1 MEDLREFLSSANL
14 STYEINAYILLLQS
28 NKILK
33 AREIS
38 NNSNVPYGRIYE
50 VLETLRENGMI
61 EIIESRPKKYKVL
74 PLNTGLFNLIN
85 HHSIEN
91 KRKEIFLYNQARNLE
106 STFYN
111 SNAFIRNETSKIFWS
126 TVYGKYS
133 IGYVYN
139 KHLKELQEE
148 LLMIGF
154 IDNNTIKILP
164 SSKIVFRG
172 IKEAINRGVEVKF
185 LWSFEYDERT
195 LTEEQKAKNKRLY
208 GELSSKL
215 KELFNLS
222 TNTSGFE
229 MKIIHKKIPFY
240 YDIFD
245 RKRIILKLQNPLKSW
260 QIFACINVIDINLA
274 KELRD
279 KFNYI
284 WSFETSN

>member
-245 RKRIILKLQNPLKSW
+245 RKRIILKLQNPLKLW

-284 WSFETSN
+284 WSFETLN